1 MTRIEN
7 PLRRLFLLPAL
18 ALVAPLLVASPA
30 SAATVD
36 TFTIAGS
43 ADDAEATA
51 GATLSVAWDVT
62 PVDPAATLV
71 VAPAGSAV
79 GVVDGWNAAAVSAA
93 AGSTVDVTIPADAEP
108 GDDYTFQIIASED
121 NVPTASDVITV
132 SVVEVVTI
140 VTPAPVVVDGCE
152 FVVPEVTGVLYEAVV
167 AYDDEDGG
175 YEVAEEIEPGR
186 YPSLLFVSEPEEE
199 LLVAA
204 YPADGFD
211 FPAGAVTEFPVPVS
225 ADCFPTY
232 VETEAVCQGITI
244 TNIAGVTIDVIYG
257 DIEGDDAEGGFSLA
271 PAGTRTV
278 STEGELVIVFAGVE
292 LDLDEAAADDL
303 IQVEVVEV
311 DQSCTPAGS
320 APVAQPSHPTVA
332 PAAGL

>member
-1 MTRIEN
+1 M
-7 PLRRLFLLPAL
+7 RRLLLLPAL

-43 ADDAEATA
+43 TDDAEATA

-79 GVVDGWNAAAVSAA
+79 DVVDGWNAAAVSAA
-93 AGSTVDVTIPADAEP
+93 VGSTVDVTIPADAEA
-108 GDDYTFQIIASED
+108 GDDYTFQIIASEN
-121 NVPTASDVITV
+121 NVPTASDTITV
-132 SVVEVVTI
+132 SVVDAVTV
-140 VTPAPVVVDGCE
+140 VTPAPVVVDGCDI
-152 FVVPEVTGVLYEAVV
+152 VVPEVAGVLYEAVV
-167 AYDDEDGG
+167 FYEDEDGV
-175 YEVAEEIEPGR
+175 YESVEEVEPGR
-186 YPSLLFVSEPEEE
+186 YSVRLFVTSPEEE

-204 YPADGFD
+204 YPADGFE

-232 VETEAVCQGITI
+232 VETGAVCQGVTI
-244 TNIAGVTIDVIYG
+244 TNISDVTIDVVYG
-257 DIEGDDAEGGFSLA
+257 DIEGDDAEGEFSLA

-278 STEGELVIVFAGVE
+278 STEGELVIVIAGVE
-292 LDLDEAAADDL
+292 LDLDEAADDEL
-303 IQVEVVEV
+303 IQVELVEV
-311 DQSCTPAGS
+311 DQVCTPAGVS
-320 APVAQPSHPTVA
+320 PIAQPSHPTVA